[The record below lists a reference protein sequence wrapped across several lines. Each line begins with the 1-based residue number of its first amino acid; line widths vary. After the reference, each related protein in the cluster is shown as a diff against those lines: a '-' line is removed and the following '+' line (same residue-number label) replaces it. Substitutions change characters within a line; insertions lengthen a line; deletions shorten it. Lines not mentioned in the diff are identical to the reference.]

1 MKTFCF
7 HLRPEGI
14 ILNNAQNSAL
24 TTGAGTV
31 ETIDGVVAGSAVL
44 TRVRLTL
51 VDAVCAVLT
60 LPSVSARAIVTC
72 SFRRMKNIM
81 RYPKM

>member
-1 MKTFCF
+1 MKLFCF
-7 HLRPEGI
+7 HLRREGI
-14 ILNNAQNSAL
+14 TLNNVGNIAL

-51 VDAVCAVLT
+51 VDVVCTVLT
-60 LPSVSARAIVTC
+60 LPSVSTRAIVIC
-72 SFRRMKNIM
+72 SFGRVKNIM
-81 RYPKM
+81 R

>member
-14 ILNNAQNSAL
+14 ILNNAQNNAL

-51 VDAVCAVLT
+51 VDVVCAVLA
-60 LPSVSARAIVTC
+60 LPSVSTRAIVTC
-72 SFRRMKNIM
+72 SFGRVKNIT
-81 RYPKM
+81 K